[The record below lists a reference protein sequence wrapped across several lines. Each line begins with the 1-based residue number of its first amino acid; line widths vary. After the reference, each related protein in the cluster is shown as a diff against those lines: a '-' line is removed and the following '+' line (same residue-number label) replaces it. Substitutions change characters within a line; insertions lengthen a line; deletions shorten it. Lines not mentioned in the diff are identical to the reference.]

1 MAAEKI
7 DTQAIGLDT
16 GLALARWLTGKE
28 HLHYGLWTGLDV
40 AAGNIGPAQEAY
52 SARLFALLP
61 ARPNLRILDIG
72 GGAGETAKKL
82 IALGHRVEIVVPSA
96 YLAGR
101 CRINAPQAVVHQC
114 FFEDLHSDGGFDLC
128 LFSESFQYIP
138 LVISLE
144 KARSLLVP
152 GGEILIGDCF
162 RSDSF
167 KQDPT
172 FYTVGGGHGVAAF
185 RATLATQPLAI
196 LAEHDITDAV
206 APSIDL
212 EQALFNVLGVGLAG
226 FDRELAAKRP
236 WKHWLMHRALRLV
249 MNARKRARLSQRLFD
264 QARTSAVFIANN
276 RYLLIRL
283 TTAAQ
288 PQ

>member
-1 MAAEKI
+1 M
-7 DTQAIGLDT
+7 
-16 GLALARWLTGKE
+16 
-28 HLHYGLWTGLDV
+28 
-40 AAGNIGPAQEAY
+40 
-52 SARLFALLP
+52 
-61 ARPNLRILDIG
+61 
-72 GGAGETAKKL
+72 
-82 IALGHRVEIVVPSA
+82 
-96 YLAGR
+96 
-101 CRINAPQAVVHQC
+101 
-114 FFEDLHSDGGFDLC
+114 
-128 LFSESFQYIP
+128 
-138 LVISLE
+138 ISLE

>member
-7 DTQAIGLDT
+7 DTRAIGLDT

-40 AAGNIGPAQEAY
+40 AAGNIGPAQDAY

-61 ARPNLRILDIG
+61 PRANLRILDIG

-82 IALGHRVEIVVPSA
+82 VGLGHRVEIVVPSA

-101 CRINAPQAVVHQC
+101 CRINAPQAVVHEC
-114 FFEDLHSDGGFDLC
+114 FFEELRSEGGFDLC

-138 LVISLE
+138 LAISLT
-144 KARSLLVP
+144 KARSLLSP

-162 RSDSF
+162 RSEDF
-167 KQDPT
+167 HADPT
-172 FYTVGGGHGVAAF
+172 YYTVGGGHPIASFRTTVAAQ
-185 RATLATQPLAI
+185 ALMI
-196 LAEHDITDAV
+196 LSEQDVTEAV

-212 EQALFNVLGVGLAG
+212 EQGLLNVLGIGLTG
-226 FDRELAAKRP
+226 FNREIAAKRP

-249 MNARKRARLSQRLFD
+249 MNGRKRARLSQRLFA
-264 QARTSAVFIANN
+264 QARTSAAFIANN

-283 TTAAQ
+283 TANDQ

>member
-28 HLHYGLWTGLDV
+28 HLHYGLWAGLDV

-236 WKHWLMHRALRLV
+236 WKHWLMHRVLRLV